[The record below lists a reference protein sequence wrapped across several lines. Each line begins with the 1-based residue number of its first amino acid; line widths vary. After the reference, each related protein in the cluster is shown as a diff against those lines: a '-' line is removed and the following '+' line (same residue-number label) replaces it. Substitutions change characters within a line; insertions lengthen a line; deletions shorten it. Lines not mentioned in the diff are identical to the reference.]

1 MLIRNLA
8 LGLLLA
14 GCSWSRPAPPDYPE
28 ISQPSGLTTRDLVV
42 PSSGPEV
49 AAGDTV
55 GIHFQLRL
63 LDRTLVESSED
74 TGQPLRFLVG
84 AGVVPRG
91 LDEGVI
97 GMRLFGRRRLTL
109 PPELAFGQEGR
120 PPLIPGDATVVFDV
134 ELMQL
139 EPRL

>member
-14 GCSWSRPAPPDYPE
+14 GCSWSRPAPPEYPE
-28 ISQPSGLTTRDLVV
+28 IRQPSGLTTRDLVV

-63 LDRTLVESSED
+63 LDRSLVESSEE
-74 TGQPLRFLVG
+74 TGQPLRFQVG

-109 PPELAFGQEGR
+109 PPTLAFGAEGR

-134 ELMQL
+134 ELMEL
-139 EPRL
+139 EPGL